1 MVALNPAAIRADAA
15 FSPSAMMIG
24 SEFLMTSG
32 RLNNGLGSAMA
43 FHFQPVAPDVDLHHV
58 SGKTSLPAGVSNRA
72 IYPRISLSLPKYS
85 QTATGFLPLFISTNS
100 FAGSGANGIA
110 THVSDFDGAGAG
122 VDPILPANHSAAD
135 FMSVSRAS
143 CTSLKIPPLSPV
155 AKSDHIPVCVL
166 IDIDDPG
173 SPVMDPILNSL
184 PDFLPAGN
192 NSRQMDS
199 MCGAAFWLSSL
210 KSWFMLLF

>member
-1 MVALNPAAIRADAA
+1 MVALNPAAIRAEAA
-15 FSPSAMMIG
+15 FSPSAIIIE
-24 SEFLMTSG
+24 SEFLMISG
-32 RLNNGLGSAMA
+32 RLNNDLGSAMA
-43 FHFQPVAPDVDLHHV
+43 FHFHPSAPVGDLHHV

-72 IYPRISLSLPKYS
+72 TYPRISLSLPRYS
-85 QTATGFLPLFISTNS
+85 QTAAGFLPLFISTNS

-110 THVSDFDGAGAG
+110 THVSDFDGAGVG
-122 VDPILPANHSAAD
+122 VDPIFPANHSAAD

-143 CTSLKIPPLSPV
+143 CTSLRIPPFSPV

-184 PDFLPAGN
+184 PAFFPAGN
-192 NSRQMDS
+192 SSRQMDS
-199 MCGAAFWLSSL
+199 MCEAAFWLSSL
-210 KSWFMLLF
+210 KSWFI